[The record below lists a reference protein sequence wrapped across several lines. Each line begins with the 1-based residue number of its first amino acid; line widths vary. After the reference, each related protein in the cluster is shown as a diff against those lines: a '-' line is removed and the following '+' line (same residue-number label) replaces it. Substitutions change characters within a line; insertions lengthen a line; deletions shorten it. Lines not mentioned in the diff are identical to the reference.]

1 MSEVRSKCVACG
13 RTSDEVPILHIEYHG
28 EAIGICPQHLPV
40 LIHDPTRLAGR
51 LAGAEAME
59 AADHHD

>member
-1 MSEVRSKCVACG
+1 MTDTAASCIACG
-13 RTSDEVPILHIEYHG
+13 RSSAEVPVVKLEYMG
-28 EAIGICPQHLPV
+28 EAIGICPQHLPI

-51 LAGAEAME
+51 LRGAESME

>member
-1 MSEVRSKCVACG
+1 MTDTRASCVACG
-13 RTSDEVPILHIEYHG
+13 RSSAEIPIVRVEYMG
-28 EAIGICPQHLPV
+28 ESIGICPQHLPI

-51 LAGAEAME
+51 LRGAESME

>member
-1 MSEVRSKCVACG
+1 MSETPATCIACD
-13 RTSDEVPILHIEYHG
+13 RDDSQVPLLRLSFRDSEFR
-28 EAIGICPQHLPV
+28 ICPQHLPI

-51 LAGAEAME
+51 LRGAESME

>member
-1 MSEVRSKCVACG
+1 VACS
-13 RTSDEVPILHIEYHG
+13 RTSDEVPILHIEYQG

>member
-1 MSEVRSKCVACG
+1 MSEARSKCVACG
-13 RTSDEVPILHIEYHG
+13 RTSDEVPIVRIEYRG

-51 LAGAEAME
+51 LAGAESME
-59 AADHHD
+59 SADHHD